1 LKRKILIVLII
12 LTLLFIWGQ
21 SALSVAESAAQSQTV
36 TSTVVQPIQQAVTGK
51 ATVTDT
57 TVRKMAHVLEFS
69 LLGFEMALLFAASWK
84 RMFFALNL
92 GLLAALIDETIQI
105 FSGRGDQISDVWLDF
120 SGVLVGVAIGMLVV
134 WLYKRK
140 QVTV

>member
-1 LKRKILIVLII
+1 MKRKILIVLIF

-21 SALSVAESAAQSQTV
+21 SALSVAESSANSHAV

-69 LLGFEMALLFAASWK
+69 LLGFEMALLFVASWK
-84 RMFFALNL
+84 RMFIALNL

-120 SGVLVGVAIGMLVV
+120 SGVLVGVALGMLVV

>member
-1 LKRKILIVLII
+1 MKRKILIVLII

-84 RMFFALNL
+84 RMFSALNL

-120 SGVLVGVAIGMLVV
+120 SGVLMGVALGMLVV

-140 QVTV
+140 QMTV